1 MLRRTLYLVVPALL
15 FVFGAP
21 PALYADN
28 DGNRVQF
35 GRNIVVDESE
45 KVGDV
50 VCIGCSIHMMG
61 TSGDVVAVGGNITI
75 DGTVKGDAV
84 VVGGGMH
91 LNENAT
97 VSGDLVTI
105 GGGLSR
111 HPSAV
116 VKGDITSQSGTLVF
130 LGLFLV
136 PLIPV
141 ILIVALIVWLVQP
154 SRPRTAVRV

>member
-1 MLRRTLYLVVPALL
+1 MLRRTLCLLVLALL
-15 FVFGAP
+15 FVLAAP
-21 PALYADN
+21 AIDADSHG
-28 DGNRVQF
+28 DRVQF
-35 GRNIVVDESE
+35 GRSIVVEE
-45 KVGDV
+45 NEQAGDV
-50 VCIGCSIHMMG
+50 VCIGCSIHMLG
-61 TSGDVVAVGGNITI
+61 TCGDLVAVGGSITI

-91 LNENAT
+91 LNQNAS

-130 LGLFLV
+130 LGLLLV
-136 PLIPV
+136 PLVPV

-154 SRPRTAVRV
+154 PRPRTAVRA